1 MSTRLLFIWICGAA
15 CCFGRVGGALQT
27 RQHHMRSRG
36 ILHISLS
43 WVGSVVSISLGLCL
57 HDHRNI
63 EKNTCKDLPAS
74 ECVPAYGGEECIR
87 APDTSPTPASTAI
100 TSAPADATTPG
111 PTTAG
116 PTTAGPTTAGPT
128 TAGPTTAGHT
138 TAGPT
143 TPGATTPGATTPDD
157 SEYFFSCIENACE
170 KNTDLCDDI
179 CIPHGSDKLFYKCAC
194 RKPKVLVDGNHC
206 KQETKQDSKISETK
220 QDSKISETP
229 QRPKNSDTKEGI
241 LGPVKTLGM
250 STVVAASALTAGVAA
265 LVTGVACWVAR
276 YMELRGCRTTIGG
289 KSFEMSPR
297 PKRPLSLANEDEE
310 AGEKEEHKHW

>member
-157 SEYFFSCIENACE
+157 SEYFCMHIDE
-170 KNTDLCDDI
+170 TLCVCVCVFCDSVVYTLHALL
-179 CIPHGSDKLFYKCAC
+179 CVCKRVGYLFVSIYLW
-194 RKPKVLVDGNHC
+194 VL
-206 KQETKQDSKISETK
+206 
-220 QDSKISETP
+220 
-229 QRPKNSDTKEGI
+229 
-241 LGPVKTLGM
+241 
-250 STVVAASALTAGVAA
+250 
-265 LVTGVACWVAR
+265 
-276 YMELRGCRTTIGG
+276 
-289 KSFEMSPR
+289 
-297 PKRPLSLANEDEE
+297 
-310 AGEKEEHKHW
+310 